1 MRCRAC
7 DGCVMR
13 AADDACVMVR
23 MLHARRRIVSRVHV
37 YGLGV
42 SAQKR
47 DSKTRSYIRYNCI
60 AIVYRTSTDTT
71 VFCVNRVWV

>member
-13 AADDACVMVR
+13 AADDACMMVR

-47 DSKTRSYIRYNCI
+47 DSKTRSYIRVY
-60 AIVYRTSTDTT
+60 IVRRYLYPFGGLLLT
-71 VFCVNRVWV
+71 